1 MKNAISQVVNNPS
14 FKDALA
20 LACAA
25 LASCTAPVATA
36 SESYTAH
43 VGQYVSDTHYTPT
56 VELNTVSI
64 KNADSITNTDS
75 SLNSSSTLQ
84 IASNSTADII
94 ERHCISYSNASRM
107 MMHKYQNGDTIPEM
121 IKWVE
126 RTGEEV
132 EPNLAL
138 RAEVNKLYKG
148 IIYEVGKTPRFSS
161 EKYKNTAITNFSDRM
176 MMKCI
181 AEKTKEFG

>member
-1 MKNAISQVVNNPS
+1 MKNTISKAVNNHS

-20 LACAA
+20 VTCAA
-25 LASCTAPVATA
+25 LTVSVAPLANA
-36 SESYTAH
+36 SESH
-43 VGQYVSDTHYTPT
+43 VPSAGQYTSGVHYTPT
-56 VELNTVSI
+56 IELN
-64 KNADSITNTDS
+64 ALHITDANSPVKAYS
-75 SLNSSSTLQ
+75 SVQ

>member
-1 MKNAISQVVNNPS
+1 MKNAISQAVNNFS
-14 FKDALA
+14 FKDVIAV
-20 LACAA
+20 ACAA
-25 LASCTAPVATA
+25 LTITVAPLATA
-36 SESYTAH
+36 SESYTAST
-43 VGQYVSDTHYTPT
+43 GQYASGTQRPF
-56 VELNTVSI
+56 I
-64 KNADSITNTDS
+64 NADTF
-75 SLNSSSTLQ
+75 
-84 IASNSTADII
+84 ASNSTADII
-94 ERHCISYSNASRM
+94 ERYCISYSNASRM

-138 RAEVNKLYKG
+138 RAEVNKFYKG

-161 EKYKNTAITNFSDRM
+161 EKYKATAITNFSDRM
-176 MMKCI
+176 MMKCL

>member
-1 MKNAISQVVNNPS
+1 MKNLISQAVNNS
-14 FKDALA
+14 LFKDTLA
-20 LACAA
+20 VACAA
-25 LASCTAPVATA
+25 LAISVAPLANASENYTA
-36 SESYTAH
+36 SA
-43 VGQYVSDTHYTPT
+43 GQHTSGTQI
-56 VELNTVSI
+56 SFI
-64 KNADSITNTDS
+64 NADTF
-75 SLNSSSTLQ
+75 
-84 IASNSTADII
+84 AFNSTADII

-107 MMHKYQNGDTIPEM
+107 MMQKYQYGDTIPEM

-161 EKYKNTAITNFSDRM
+161 EKYKNAAITNFSDRM

>member
-1 MKNAISQVVNNPS
+1 MKNAISQAVNNSS
-14 FKDALA
+14 FKDALVV
-20 LACAA
+20 ACAA
-25 LASCTAPVATA
+25 LTISAAPLANASETYTA
-36 SESYTAH
+36 SA
-43 VGQYVSDTHYTPT
+43 GQYASGTQP
-56 VELNTVSI
+56 SI
-64 KNADSITNTDS
+64 LNAD
-75 SLNSSSTLQ
+75 TL
-84 IASNSTADII
+84 ASNSTADII
-94 ERHCISYSNASRM
+94 ERHCISYSDASRM
-107 MMHKYQNGDTIPEM
+107 MMHKYQNGDTILEM

-161 EKYKNTAITNFSDRM
+161 EKYKNIAITIFSDRM